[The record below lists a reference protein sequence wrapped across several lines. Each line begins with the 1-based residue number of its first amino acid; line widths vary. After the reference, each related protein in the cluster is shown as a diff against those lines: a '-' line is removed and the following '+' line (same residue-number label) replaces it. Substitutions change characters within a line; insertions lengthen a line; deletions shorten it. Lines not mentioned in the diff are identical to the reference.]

1 MEEKVRENRLRRAA
15 KRQGYAL
22 RKSRARDP
30 RAMDYGCYML
40 TDPYTNNMV
49 VAGELNSPRAMTLE
63 QVEAWLTSGGRRADR
78 PSRAE
83 ASPAAHAG
91 R

>member
-1 MEEKVRENRLRRAA
+1 MVSTAPGAITSTAEKVRENRLRRAA

-22 RKSRARDP
+22 QKSRARDP

-40 TDPYTNNMV
+40 TDSYTNNMV

-63 QVEAWLTSGGRRADR
+63 QVEAWLTSGERRGS
-78 PSRAE
+78 PRA
-83 ASPAAHAG
+83 